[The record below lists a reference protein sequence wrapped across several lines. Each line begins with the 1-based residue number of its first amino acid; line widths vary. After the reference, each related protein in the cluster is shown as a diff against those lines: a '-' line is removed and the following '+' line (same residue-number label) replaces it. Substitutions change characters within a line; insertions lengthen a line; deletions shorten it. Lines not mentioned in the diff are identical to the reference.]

1 MSAFTIEVKDEDVR
15 AALKALGARVN
26 NMAPVLQGVG
36 DRMVERT
43 KRRFAT
49 STAPDG
55 TPWKPNSAAT
65 LGMLTARLAG
75 ASSNRKKDGSL
86 NAKGNRA
93 LASKKPLIASGTLM
107 DQIVASATAS
117 SLTVAT
123 TSATTG
129 YAAMQ
134 QWGGTTAPKS
144 MIPGKTIP
152 ARPYMPIRKDGML
165 YPQESVL
172 ILGDINTYLMEGLT

>member
-1 MSAFTIEVKDEDVR
+1 MSAFTIEVKDEAVR

-43 KRRFAT
+43 KRRFET

-75 ASSNRKKDGSL
+75 SSSNRKKDGSL

-107 DQIVASATAS
+107 EQIVATATAS
-117 SLTVAT
+117 SLTVGT
-123 TSATTG
+123 TSATTD
-129 YAAMQ
+129 YAAIHQ
-134 QWGGTTAPKS
+134 FGGKAGRGHS
-144 MIPGKTIP
+144 VTIP
-152 ARPYMPIRKDGML
+152 ARPFLPVRKDGTL

-172 ILGDINTYLMEGLT
+172 ILGEINAFLMEGLR